1 MHDLSYYSMG
11 KQIKRYESIGRN
23 EITKV
28 EMHTFRTTD
37 FSRTEPTKRGE
48 CSITATERISHESFN
63 VKYRAMQRDIE
74 QRN

>member
-11 KQIKRYESIGRN
+11 KQIKKYESIGRN

-37 FSRTEPTKRGE
+37 FSRIEADEKRRMQYNRHRAD
-48 CSITATERISHESFN
+48 ITRI
-63 VKYRAMQRDIE
+63 V
-74 QRN
+74 